1 MRDDGISLDAN
12 AVRRELTLPADR
24 EVVWE
29 ALASAEGLSRW
40 LGDEVD
46 LEMREGAQGTISSGG
61 GDVRQVTVEEIRAP
75 RRLVLHWSAPAV
87 EPSLVELTLEDVPG
101 GTRIVVV
108 EVPLVALRAVA
119 LEIQESMPPPSTS
132 GPTMS
137 ARAAACASV
146 A

>member
-12 AVRRELTLPADR
+12 AVRRELTLPVDR
-24 EVVWE
+24 EVVWG

-46 LEMREGAQGTISSGG
+46 LEMREGAEGTISSEG
-61 GDVRQVTVEEIRAP
+61 GDVRQVTVEEICAR
-75 RRLVLHWSAPAV
+75 RRLVLHWGGPAG
-87 EPSLVELTLEDVPG
+87 EPSLVELTLEDVAG

-137 ARAAACASV
+137 ARAACASV